1 MPGTSLDEEHYMRVT
16 EEDDLRATSLKIENF
31 RSISGAKIEFDRHVT
46 VFIGKNG
53 SGKTSILDAFAL
65 GLEVLQT
72 AWEFSSKG
80 RPIPRPGRIDASDVY
95 GKSRFSSIELLL
107 RSSDENIFGPKDVR
121 ALVHSEASRAAD
133 AFGALV
139 SEINDMDQRF
149 HKPLFIY
156 YGQGRAFE
164 NGRAS
169 RRVETSADSLDG
181 DLRAISNLEE
191 WWDERDAE
199 EARRV
204 RDSRQYNFRDPQLE
218 AIRQLLQR
226 IEGFEDIFY
235 SATMRPK
242 GLYFKKTDGAQVHVS
257 KLSSGERSYIILL
270 ADLARRLQFSSPSR
284 DLSEIPGIV
293 LIDEIELNL
302 HPAWQSEII
311 PTIREVFAA
320 CQFVITTHSPQV
332 VSAVEAQNVRI
343 VRRDANG
350 ELTLDVPLGTR
361 GRSSNF
367 LLEGVFDASERLPL
381 VDAMIYDFNEAID
394 RGDVQAAEKL
404 LAGIKAIVEGKPA
417 ELLVFTKRLRELKAK
432 S

>member
-1 MPGTSLDEEHYMRVT
+1 MRA
-16 EEDDLRATSLKIENF
+16 ELENDLRATSLRIENF
-31 RSISGAKIEFDRHVT
+31 RCISSAKINFDRNVT

-65 GLEVLQT
+65 GLEVVQI
-72 AWEFSSKG
+72 AWELSTKS
-80 RPIPRPGRIDASDVY
+80 RPIPRPGRLDPSDVY
-95 GKSRFSSIELLL
+95 GRTKFSSIELILH
-107 RSSDENIFGPKDVR
+107 SSDENIFGPRDVR
-121 ALVHSEASRAAD
+121 ALVHSEASRAGD
-133 AFGALV
+133 AFSALV
-139 SEINDMDQRF
+139 SEINSMDQRV

-169 RRVETSADSLDG
+169 RRSELSGDSLDG

-204 RDSRQYNFRDPQLE
+204 RDSHQYDYRDPQLE

-242 GLYFKKTDGAQVHVS
+242 GLYFKKRDGAQVHVS

-270 ADLARRLQFSSPSR
+270 ADLARRLQLSSPNK
-284 DLSEIPGIV
+284 DLSEIPGVV

-311 PTIREVFAA
+311 PTIREVFPA

-332 VSAVEAQNVRI
+332 LSAVEAQNVRI
-343 VRRDANG
+343 VRRGLDG
-350 ELTLDVPLGTR
+350 EVTLDVPLGTR

-367 LLEGVFDASERLPL
+367 LLEGVFDSSERLPR
-381 VDAMIYDFNEAID
+381 VDKMIHDFNDSIEH
-394 RGDVQAAEKL
+394 GDLKAAERL
-404 LAGIKAIVEGKPA
+404 LAEIKVIVEGRPP
-417 ELLVFTKRLRELKAK
+417 ELLVLAKRLRELKSK

>member
-1 MPGTSLDEEHYMRVT
+1 MRAELD
-16 EEDDLRATSLKIENF
+16 DGLRATSLRIENF
-31 RSISGAKIEFDRHVT
+31 RCISGAKIDFDRNVT

-65 GLEVLQT
+65 GLEVVQI
-72 AWEFSSKG
+72 AWELSTKS

-95 GKSRFSSIELLL
+95 GRTKFSSIELIL
-107 RSSDENIFGPKDVR
+107 RSSDENIFGPRDVR
-121 ALVHSEASRAAD
+121 ALAHSEASRAGE
-133 AFGALV
+133 AFNALV
-139 SEINDMDQRF
+139 SEINDMDERV

-164 NGRAS
+164 NGRVS
-169 RRVETSADSLDG
+169 RRAEASGDSLNG

-204 RDSRQYNFRDPQLE
+204 RDRHQYDYRDPQLE
-218 AIRQLLQR
+218 AIRKLLQR
-226 IEGFEDIFY
+226 IEGFEDIYY

-242 GLYFKKTDGAQVHVS
+242 GLYFKKRGGARVHVS

-270 ADLARRLQFSSPSR
+270 ADLARRLQLSAPNR

-311 PTIREVFAA
+311 PTIREVFPS

-332 VSAVEAQNVRI
+332 LSAVEAQNVRI
-343 VRRDANG
+343 VRRDLDG
-350 ELTLDVPLGTR
+350 ELTLDVPLNTR

-367 LLEGVFDASERLPL
+367 LLEGVFETSERLPL
-381 VDAMIYDFNEAID
+381 VDEMIRNFNEAID
-394 RGDVQAAEKL
+394 RGDVQDAERL
-404 LAGIKAIVEGKPA
+404 LANIKEVVEGKPP
-417 ELLVFTKRLRELKAK
+417 ELLVFAKRLRELKLK
-432 S
+432 P